1 VLTTTT
7 LYTDSNVVDGKS
19 YCYAATAVNSS
30 SQESGYSNIASNVQI
45 PAQWG
50 ATGRVVGER
59 FFRPAGAGT
68 FLHLLPHA
76 LRRGLHSFAA
86 SRLQNGP
93 L

>member
-45 PAQWG
+45 PA
-50 ATGRVVGER
+50 
-59 FFRPAGAGT
+59 P
-68 FLHLLPHA
+68 
-76 LRRGLHSFAA
+76 
-86 SRLQNGP
+86 
-93 L
+93 